1 MKHIGHQSAYND
13 LVDLLSCPSQGV
25 ELDQLIATSQAYM
38 RLAKAPNTLRAYK
51 GDWRQFEQWCLAR
64 GFQAVPAS
72 AEAVVLFLTEQAGRR
87 KVSTVTRRLSAISV
101 AHHLAGFVSPS
112 EAAEV
117 RALMAGLRRARG
129 TMPDRRRPLMAEQLE
144 IVLKHLPPGALGLR
158 DRALLLVGFAGAFRR
173 SELVG
178 LDWED
183 CEFVEQGVVIRLRR
197 AKTDQEGEG
206 RRIGIPYR
214 PKRASCP
221 VRALREWQEHG
232 GWETGPV
239 FRPVNRHGDVEE
251 RRLSDKAV
259 ARIVQRSLVRA
270 GLDAEGYAGH
280 SLRAG
285 FATSAARGGASE
297 RAIMNQ
303 TGHKSV
309 TTLRQYIR
317 EGSLF
322 LENAV
327 ERSGI

>member
-13 LVDLLSCPSQGV
+13 LVDLLDDPDRGG
-25 ELDQLIATSQAYM
+25 ELGRLTEASQAYM
-38 RLAKAPNTLRAYK
+38 RLAKAPNTLRAYN
-51 GDWRQFEQWCLAR
+51 GDWRQFEQWCVSR
-64 GFQAVPAS
+64 GFAALPAPV
-72 AEAVVLFLTEQAGRR
+72 EAVVCFLTEQAGQR
-87 KVSTVTRRLSAISV
+87 KVSTLTRRLSAISV
-101 AHHLAGFVSPS
+101 AHRWAGCPSPS
-112 EAAEV
+112 ETAEV
-117 RALMAGLRRARG
+117 RALMAGLRRAQG
-129 TMPDRRRPLMAEQLE
+129 TMPDRRRPLMADQLE
-144 IVLKHLPPGALGLR
+144 TVLRHLPDGALGLR

-206 RRIGIPYR
+206 RRIGIPTR
-214 PKRASCP
+214 PRRASCP
-221 VRALREWQEHG
+221 VRALAEWREHG
-232 GWETGPV
+232 GWEEGPV

-251 RRLSDKAV
+251 KRLSDRAV
-259 ARIVQRSLVRA
+259 ARIVQRSLLRA
-270 GLDAEGYAGH
+270 GIDAEGYAGH

-322 LENAV
+322 LDNAV

>member
-1 MKHIGHQSAYND
+1 M
-13 LVDLLSCPSQGV
+13 DLLDHADRGG
-25 ELDQLIATSQAYM
+25 ELRQLLETSQAYM
-38 RLAKAPNTLRAYK
+38 RQAKAPNTLRAYN
-51 GDWRQFEQWCLAR
+51 GDWRQFERWCSAR
-64 GFQAVPAS
+64 GFQALPAS
-72 AEAVVLFLTEQAGRR
+72 AEVVVLFLTEQAGQR
-87 KVSTVTRRLSAISV
+87 KVSTVVRRQSAISV
-101 AHHLAGFVSPS
+101 AHRLAGYGSPS
-112 EAAEV
+112 EAPEV

-129 TMPDRRRPLMAEQLE
+129 TMPERRRPLMAEQLE
-144 IVLKHLPPGALGLR
+144 TVLKHLPDGVLGLR

-183 CEFVEQGVVIRLRR
+183 CEFVEQGVAIRLRR
-197 AKTDQEGEG
+197 TKTDQEGEG
-206 RRIGIPYR
+206 RRVGIPFR
-214 PKRASCP
+214 PRRASCP
-221 VRALREWQEHG
+221 VRALAAWRDCG
-232 GWETGPV
+232 GWEAGPV
-239 FRPVNRHGDVEE
+239 FRPVNRHGDVMDS
-251 RRLSDKAV
+251 RLSDRAV

-270 GLDAEGYAGH
+270 GIDAEGYAGH

>member
-1 MKHIGHQSAYND
+1 M
-13 LVDLLSCPSQGV
+13 DLLDHPDRGE
-25 ELDQLIATSQAYM
+25 ELHRLIETSQAYM
-38 RLAKAPNTLRAYK
+38 RLAKAPNTLRAYN
-51 GDWRQFEQWCLAR
+51 GDWRQFEQWCLTR
-64 GFQAVPAS
+64 GLQALPAS
-72 AEAVVLFLTEQAGRR
+72 AEAVVLFLTEQAGLR

-101 AHHLAGFVSPS
+101 AHQLAGFGSPS

-117 RALMAGLRRARG
+117 RALMTGLRRARG
-129 TMPDRRRPLMAEQLE
+129 TMPDRRRPLLAEQLE
-144 IVLKHLPPGALGLR
+144 SVLKHLPGGALGLR

-178 LDWED
+178 LDWEE
-183 CEFVEQGVVIRLRR
+183 CEFVEQGVAIRLRR
-197 AKTDQEGEG
+197 SKTDQKGEG

-221 VRALREWQEHG
+221 VRALAEWREHG
-232 GWETGPV
+232 GWEAGPV
-239 FRPVNRHGDVEE
+239 FRPVTRHGDVEE
-251 RRLSDKAV
+251 KRLSDRAV
-259 ARIVQRSLVRA
+259 ARIVQRSLLRA
-270 GLDAEGYAGH
+270 GIDAEGYAGH